1 MTPESARRSDS
12 DEAPVADDDPTAA
25 VARLLQRA
33 VVALVELR
41 GRRAGED
48 DVDEDE
54 LLAELADVNRSLATL
69 GETVDSAALI
79 EAVDVSRL
87 PTLVDWS
94 GVPEAFSTGD
104 YRSAVAYEN
113 LPEIIDASRLLEAGD
128 ARESWRRTREL
139 GEEVEDV
146 TDALSGGEESAADDP
161 ATEEEAGV
169 RAAND
174 DAEREAGVEMANEL
188 SESAEGRQFVVQKTV
203 SAGVAEARESIL
215 EAREHIAEVV
225 ESHELR
231 TVREGRSNSRNP
243 TAVSTLPR
251 AGPLSGSATTFSTV
265 PTETRYSDAPNFER
279 VYGPRF
285 ERERE
290 T

>member
-1 MTPESARRSDS
+1 MALKSTRSFDS
-12 DEAPVADDDPTAA
+12 DEAPVDGDDPTAA

-41 GRRAGED
+41 GRREG
-48 DVDEDE
+48 DVDEAE
-54 LLAELADVNRSLATL
+54 LPAELADVNRSLATL
-69 GETVDSAALI
+69 GETVDPAALV

-113 LPEIIDASRLLEAGD
+113 PPEVIDASRLLEAGD
-128 ARESWRRTREL
+128 VRESWRRTREL

-161 ATEEEAGV
+161 ATEEEGRV

-174 DAEREAGVEMANEL
+174 DAEREAGVEMAKEL
-188 SESAEGRQFVVQKTV
+188 SGSAEGRQFVVQRTV
-203 SAGVAEARESIL
+203 SEGVAEARSRIL
-215 EAREHIAEVV
+215 AARERIAEAV
-225 ESHELR
+225 EGQELR
-231 TVREGRSNSRNP
+231 SVREGRSNSRNP

-251 AGPLSGSATTFSTV
+251 SGPLSGSATTFSSV

-279 VYGPRF
+279 IYGPRF